1 MIKISERATS
11 KLPGI
16 TSLFISFNYNKD
28 YVDKIKTL
36 SNSYNFDKKA
46 KEWEFPLTSL
56 SSLLDYFAMHDDV
69 DIQL

>member
-46 KEWEFPLTSL
+46 K
-56 SSLLDYFAMHDDV
+56 
-69 DIQL
+69 